1 MKDAGDVPGCIEG
14 PGDRPDASGYRA
26 VPLHGEGGDGMQ
38 GHGNFVD
45 VSLDAPDH
53 EVVERA
59 VSALSSGQ
67 AIVFPTD
74 TVYGI
79 GVAVMDVM
87 SPDLLFEIKDRDR
100 SKAIPWLASG
110 IDCLEAYGR
119 DVSGYCLALA
129 GRFWPGPLTL
139 VVDAGERVPHAF
151 QGAGQTIALRV
162 PKSPVAFA
170 IMRELGSPLATTSA
184 NVSGRDAVND
194 SALLDGRIVSMVPM
208 VLDGGLIEGG
218 KPSTIVDCT
227 GAVPRVLREGAVSAE
242 QVMEAAR

>member
-1 MKDAGDVPGCIEG
+1 MSGAGSVFGCSEG
-14 PGDRPDASGYRA
+14 LGDRPNGPARA
-26 VPLHGEGGDGMQ
+26 DVPSHGNEGNRFR

-45 VSLDAPDH
+45 VSLEAPDH
-53 EVVERA
+53 EVIENAAR
-59 VSALSSGQ
+59 ALSSGQ
-67 AIVFPTD
+67 AVVFPTD

-79 GVAVMDVM
+79 GVAVMDVS

-162 PKSPVAFA
+162 PKSPVALA

-208 VLDGGLIEGG
+208 VLDGGRIEGG